1 MKKLTPFLI
10 LLVLVLVLSGCVS
23 ILWTKNVDV
32 SRKFVSFTFDDGPN
46 GAATLK
52 TLEVLKKHNVKAAFF
67 VIGKNVEK
75 YPKIAKQIVAGGHI
89 IGNHSY
95 NHHSLFALNS
105 KKYIKDDLTK
115 ANQLIQEITGV
126 TPAYFRPPS
135 AIVSKKLKKICD
147 ELNLKLVGVNAFSK
161 DSFDTNAD
169 AVVKKCLKA
178 IRKSNGGIVVLHDGF
193 ATHDS
198 PSREVIPEALEYLIP
213 RLKERGYEFIPLD
226 QVKNLN

>member
-1 MKKLTPFLI
+1 MNIKTNKKFI
-10 LLVLVLVLSGCVS
+10 
-23 ILWTKNVDV
+23 
-32 SRKFVSFTFDDGPN
+32 SFTFDDGPN

-75 YPKIAKQIVAGGHI
+75 YPEIAKQIVDGGHI

-95 NHHSLFALNS
+95 SHHSLFALNS
-105 KKYIKDDLTK
+105 KRYIKDDLIKT
-115 ANQLIQEITGV
+115 NQLIQEIAGV
-126 TPAYFRPPS
+126 TPSYFRPPS

-147 ELNLKLVGVNAFSK
+147 ELNLKLVGVNVFSN
-161 DSFDTNAD
+161 DSFDTDAD

-178 IRKSNGGIVVLHDGF
+178 IKKSNGGIVVLHDGF

-198 PSREVIPEALEYLIP
+198 PSREVVPEALEYLIP
-213 RLKERGYEFIPLD
+213 RLKESGYEFIPLD
-226 QVKNLN
+226 QVENLN